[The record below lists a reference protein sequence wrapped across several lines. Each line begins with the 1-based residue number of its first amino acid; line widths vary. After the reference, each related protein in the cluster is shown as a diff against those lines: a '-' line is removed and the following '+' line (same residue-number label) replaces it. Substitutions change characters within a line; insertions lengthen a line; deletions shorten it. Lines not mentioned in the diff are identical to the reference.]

1 MQFIQLNRIVKVL
14 TEVQFLY
21 EAVPCFIQYN
31 MYVLDQHFYT
41 TMKLQKIAIN

>member
-1 MQFIQLNRIVKVL
+1 MLNRIVKLL

-21 EAVPCFIQYN
+21 EAVPCFIQ
-31 MYVLDQHFYT
+31 YVLDQHFYT